1 MDRMLK
7 APRYVR
13 WVTKTLEDE
22 GYETWA
28 VGGAIRNALL
38 DLPPGDWDLTT
49 RAPPQ
54 VVQRI
59 FTRTVPLGIEHGTVG
74 VLTREGKL
82 LEVTTFRRD
91 VETFGR
97 RAVVEFADT
106 LVEDLSRR
114 DFTVNAIAWHP
125 LKEEFQD
132 PFLGAEDLKAQLLR
146 TVGDPRER
154 FAEDYL
160 RVLRGLRF
168 SGRFCLRIQEATW
181 AALCDAT
188 KHLPTLSHERIREE
202 LTKSLSESLR
212 PSGVLALYG
221 ASGALEILY
230 PELASLAGCSRPG
243 SDEDLWVH
251 SLLLMDSVP
260 ASRPKLRLVSLLH
273 GIGVPGISENE
284 DSGSRGRDRAAALMI
299 RLRFSNA
306 EIREV
311 TELIG
316 AGPEP
321 PVHLVS
327 PPDLRAWLHNAD
339 PARLPSFLRIWLGK
353 ARLDAARWSRDP
365 GPILALVRRLRT
377 QLQANPPLR
386 TEDLAVDGRALI
398 AIGLKPGPEFGRILD
413 TLMERVLEDPSLN
426 ERESLL
432 ALVEKD
438 MAGER

>member
-7 APRYVR
+7 VPGYVR

-38 DLPPGDWDLTT
+38 DLPPGDWDLAT

-54 VVQRI
+54 VVQRA
-59 FTRTVPLGIEHGTVG
+59 FTRTIPLGIEHGTVG

-106 LVEDLSRR
+106 LMEDLSRR

-125 LKEEFQD
+125 LREEIQD
-132 PFLGAEDLKAQLLR
+132 PFHGRDDLKAQLLR
-146 TVGDPRER
+146 TVGDPRKR

-168 SGRFCLRIQEATW
+168 SGRFRLRIQEETWTGLCEATQN
-181 AALCDAT
+181 
-188 KHLPTLSHERIREE
+188 LPTLSHERVREE

-221 ASGALEILY
+221 ASGALGILF

-251 SLLLMDSVP
+251 SLLLMDSIP
-260 ASRPKLRLVSLLH
+260 ASRPQLRLVSLLH
-273 GIGVPGISENE
+273 GVGVPGTAAN
-284 DSGSRGRDRAAALMI
+284 DDPGSRGRERAAALMM

-306 EIREV
+306 EVREV

-316 AGPEP
+316 VGPEP

-327 PPDLRAWLHNAD
+327 PPDLRAWLHHAD
-339 PARLPSFLRIWLGK
+339 PSRLPSFLRIWLGK
-353 ARLDAARWSRDP
+353 AKLDVARWNRDP
-365 GPILALVRRLRT
+365 GPVLALVGRLRT
-377 QLQANPPLR
+377 QVQAQPPLR
-386 TEDLAVDGRALI
+386 TEDLAVDGRDLI
-398 AIGLKPGPEFGRILD
+398 AFGLKPGPEFGRILD

-426 ERESLL
+426 EPDTLM

-438 MAGER
+438 LAGES

>member
-1 MDRMLK
+1 M
-7 APRYVR
+7 
-13 WVTKTLEDE
+13 
-22 GYETWA
+22 
-28 VGGAIRNALL
+28 
-38 DLPPGDWDLTT
+38 
-49 RAPPQ
+49 
-54 VVQRI
+54 
-59 FTRTVPLGIEHGTVG
+59 
-74 VLTREGKL
+74 LTREGKL

-106 LVEDLSRR
+106 LMEDLSRR

-125 LKEEFQD
+125 LREDFQD
-132 PFLGAEDLKAQLLR
+132 PFLGREDLRIQLLR

-168 SGRFCLRIQEATW
+168 SGRFRLRIQEETW

-188 KHLPTLSHERIREE
+188 PHLPALSHERIREE

-221 ASGALEILY
+221 ASGALEILF

-243 SDEDLWVH
+243 SGEDLWVH

-260 ASRPKLRLVSLLH
+260 ASRPQLRLVSLLH
-273 GIGVPGISENE
+273 GVGVPGMASN
-284 DSGSRGRDRAAALMI
+284 DDPGSRARERGAALMI

-311 TELIG
+311 TELI
-316 AGPEP
+316 AVGPEP

-327 PPDLRAWLHNAD
+327 PPELRAWLHHAD
-339 PARLPSFLRIWLGK
+339 PARLPSYVRIWLGK
-353 ARLDAARWSRDP
+353 ARLDAARWNRDP
-365 GPILALVRRLRT
+365 GPVLALVGRLRS
-377 QLQANPPLR
+377 QMQAQPPLR
-386 TEDLAVDGRALI
+386 TEDLAVDGRDLI
-398 AIGLKPGPEFGRILD
+398 ALGLEPGPEFGRILAE
-413 TLMERVLEDPSLN
+413 LMGRVLEDPSLN
-426 ERESLL
+426 ERESLMV
-432 ALVEKD
+432 LVEKD
-438 MAGER
+438 LAGER